1 MLPLCELGLG
11 LTALWPRLWKVTA
24 LGAVL
29 VHGGILVTLSPLFGD
44 WNSAVWP
51 WNAAVAVVAP
61 MLFLSQPKG
70 AAFPSPAIVAVA
82 AVLLAF
88 PALFYVGLVDAYVSH
103 NLYSNNTAT
112 GPSA

>member
-1 MLPLCELGLG
+1 
-11 LTALWPRLWKVTA
+11 
-24 LGAVL
+24 
-29 VHGGILVTLSPLFGD
+29 
-44 WNSAVWP
+44 
-51 WNAAVAVVAP
+51 
-61 MLFLSQPKG
+61 
-70 AAFPSPAIVAVA
+70 VAVA